1 MNEANIAKNKLARGA
16 PANSYRGGR
25 GGGRG
30 VGRGGGRGDA
40 GRGRGGYQPR
50 GRDRP
55 PTNYDARGKFGAP
68 EPHERVRVIDGK
80 AMVACRTCG
89 WNEGAGCH
97 SSGSHELS
105 LERGYVTSLFLQHEM
120 DVAME
125 RNGETANNASGDT
138 GRASGAASGTS
149 TALTLHGMAAKC
161 SLIEANHED
170 ADASKLAGM
179 FSSLLEAMA
188 KE

>member
-1 MNEANIAKNKLARGA
+1 M
-16 PANSYRGGR
+16 
-25 GGGRG
+25 
-30 VGRGGGRGDA
+30 
-40 GRGRGGYQPR
+40 
-50 GRDRP
+50 
-55 PTNYDARGKFGAP
+55 
-68 EPHERVRVIDGK
+68 IDGK

-105 LERGYVTSLFLQHEM
+105 LEHGYVTSPFLQREM

-138 GRASGAASGTS
+138 GRASGTS

-161 SLIEANHED
+161 SQIEANHED
-170 ADASKLAGM
+170 ANASKMAGM

>member
-1 MNEANIAKNKLARGA
+1 M
-16 PANSYRGGR
+16 
-25 GGGRG
+25 
-30 VGRGGGRGDA
+30 
-40 GRGRGGYQPR
+40 
-50 GRDRP
+50 
-55 PTNYDARGKFGAP
+55 
-68 EPHERVRVIDGK
+68 IDGK

-105 LERGYVTSLFLQHEM
+105 LERGCVTSPFLQREM

-125 RNGETANNASGDT
+125 RNGETANNTNNTSGDT
-138 GRASGAASGTS
+138 GRGSGTS

-161 SLIEANHED
+161 SLVEANHED
-170 ADASKLAGM
+170 ANASKMAGM
-179 FSSLLEAMA
+179 FSSLLEATA